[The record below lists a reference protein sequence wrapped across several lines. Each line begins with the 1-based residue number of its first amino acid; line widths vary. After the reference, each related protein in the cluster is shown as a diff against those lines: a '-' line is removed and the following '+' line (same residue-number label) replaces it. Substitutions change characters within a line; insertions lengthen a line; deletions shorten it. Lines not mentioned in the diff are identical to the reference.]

1 MKTKFTTIIAI
12 LLLACASF
20 ALALAQDKP
29 VVKPAVK
36 PVVKPVEKADV
47 KPAEKADEKKAPGIS
62 NLARQNAAQATTPAQ
77 PTPPPPTQRGPSR
90 GGFGGPRGPRGPQLE
105 SANITLNFKDA
116 SIESVLSYLS
126 EAAGFSI
133 LYTDTP
139 TGNVSV
145 LSLQPQTKTQIVELL
160 NTALYKKGYA
170 AVREENTLVIVDL
183 AKAATSNMP
192 VNSGSN
198 PEDIP
203 MSDRVVTQ
211 IIPVRYANAQ
221 ELTTILE
228 PLLPQSAS
236 MSASQTS
243 NALIITDSQKNIRRV
258 AEIIRALD
266 TTISDISTI
275 RVYPLVNASATDTAA
290 MITSLFSGQSAGA
303 SGGGGTTSRFGGG
316 SPFGGRTGGTRT
328 GGSRGGR

>member
-1 MKTKFTTIIAI
+1 MKTKFTTIITI

-20 ALALAQDKP
+20 ALAQDKP
-29 VVKPAVK
+29 VVKP
-36 PVVKPVEKADV
+36 VVKPV
-47 KPAEKADEKKAPGIS
+47 EKADEKKAPGIS

-105 SANITLNFKDA
+105 PANITLNFMDA
-116 SIESVLSYLS
+116 PIDSVLSYLS

-133 LYTDTP
+133 LYDETP

-145 LSLQPQTKTQIVELL
+145 KSLQPQTKTQIVELL
-160 NTALYKKGYA
+160 NTVLYKKGYA
-170 AVREENTLVIVDL
+170 AVREENTLVIVSL
-183 AKAATSNMP
+183 ANASKSNMP
-192 VNSGSN
+192 VKSGNN

-221 ELTTILE
+221 EMTAILE
-228 PLLPQSAS
+228 PLLPETAN

-243 NALIITDSQKNIRRV
+243 NALIITDSQKNIRRM
-258 AEIIRALD
+258 AEIIQALD

-275 RVYPLVNASATDTAA
+275 RVYPLINASATDTAA

-303 SGGGGTTSRFGGG
+303 RGGGGTTSRFGGDSPFGGRTGG

-328 GGSRGGR
+328 GGGRGGR